1 MQISCPRCRKKIEAK
16 PDEVIGRFF
25 ICQKCHYFFLW
36 EKQLP
41 SEKNSIIDEESLESS
56 KQDSH
61 NDLITSHWGL
71 DISP

>member
-1 MQISCPRCRKKIEAK
+1 MQFSCPRCRKKMEAK

-41 SEKNSIIDEESLESS
+41 SGKNSMVDEESSKPS
-56 KQDSH
+56 KQDSQ
-61 NDLITSHWGL
+61 NDLTTSHCGL
-71 DISP
+71 GISP